1 MPSSPICLGPD
12 YRRVALVIDSRFRDA
27 HLSVHLG
34 NFAALTEL
42 SERASVITIASWIHL
57 AAGGEANSNGV
68 VSACRRTVSLGRWK

>member
-12 YRRVALVIDSRFRDA
+12 YGRVALVIDSRFRDA

-42 SERASVITIASWIHL
+42 SERASVITIASWNPSR
-57 AAGGEANSNGV
+57 GRRRGELKWCCVGV
-68 VSACRRTVSLGRWK
+68 SSDR